1 MHLDRSIKV
10 LLWAGLSEHRRPKLM
25 LQKGCLCITDMRY
38 WPACF
43 GRTKWVIVSRHDRLI
58 LPRRVSHQNSGFAS
72 YCLLSERDMLF
83 KLYFLNYGICGT
95 YLSFLACSMGVSVKL
110 RVKKLMIIFTITS
123 LPKKMSLK
131 LFGFLRSL
139 NFNFFFNRPED
150 FMIRELQ
157 AAEEEKAKAVRKAL
171 NQ

>member
-1 MHLDRSIKV
+1 M
-10 LLWAGLSEHRRPKLM
+10 A
-25 LQKGCLCITDMRY
+25 
-38 WPACF
+38 
-43 GRTKWVIVSRHDRLI
+43 
-58 LPRRVSHQNSGFAS
+58 
-72 YCLLSERDMLF
+72 
-83 KLYFLNYGICGT
+83 
-95 YLSFLACSMGVSVKL
+95 VSVKF
-110 RVKKLMIIFTITS
+110 KPEKLMIIFNIMS

-139 NFNFFFNRPED
+139 NFNLFFNRPED

>member
-1 MHLDRSIKV
+1 MK
-10 LLWAGLSEHRRPKLM
+10 
-25 LQKGCLCITDMRY
+25 
-38 WPACF
+38 
-43 GRTKWVIVSRHDRLI
+43 
-58 LPRRVSHQNSGFAS
+58 
-72 YCLLSERDMLF
+72 F
-83 KLYFLNYGICGT
+83 KPE
-95 YLSFLACSMGVSVKL
+95 
-110 RVKKLMIIFTITS
+110 KLMIIFNIMS

-139 NFNFFFNRPED
+139 NFNLFFNRPED